1 MNCAWVK
8 ERLLLYLAGELEPG
22 QTARLVRHL
31 ERCTPCHTMM
41 ESLAETAGRGEAALP
56 TPIEPPATLD
66 ARVMEIVRGLPA
78 PRRPWPGLLPPPP
91 VLHPLALRTL
101 RLALTVAS
109 LLAGHWPASF

>member
-41 ESLAETAGRGEAALP
+41 ESLAETAGRVEAALP
-56 TPIEPPATLD
+56 TTIEPPATLD

-78 PRRPWPGLLPPPP
+78 PRRSWPGLLPRQR
-91 VLHPLALRTL
+91 VLHRLAFGTVVLALM
-101 RLALTVAS
+101 VAS
-109 LLAGHWPASF
+109 FF